1 MTNILL
7 VMLVKRALLITA
19 SFHSPLV
26 NERQTVSEH
35 LLPIPCTYKTAE
47 WKKMKITR
55 TYILPL
61 AGDVGEESL
70 VNHGVVSLLFQ
81 LQPKQCARLHGA
93 RLVAGVHLKVSRRIT
108 ICSQQIKRTI

>member
-26 NERQTVSEH
+26 NERQSVSEH

-81 LQPKQCARLHGA
+81 LQPKLVCASPWGLA
-93 RLVAGVHLKVSRRIT
+93 RSRRP
-108 ICSQQIKRTI
+108 SESEPAD